1 MSDRQAVSKEEIE
14 ALAHFRYQ
22 LRRFERFSEV
32 LTRKHGVTQ
41 LQYLLLLQIKG
52 FPQRDW
58 VTIAELAERL
68 QAHHHGVVSLL
79 TRCEKLGLVMR
90 STGRD
95 DRRTVEVRLTPH
107 GDELVTLLAGLHR
120 NELLSVQDVFAVPNR
135 ETLTLGVQEVEAAPI
150 RGEGGGSG
158 EA

>member
-1 MSDRQAVSKEEIE
+1 MTEDRMASKAEIE
-14 ALAHFRYQ
+14 VLAEFRYQ
-22 LRRFERFSEV
+22 LRRFERFSEL

-79 TRCEKLGLVMR
+79 TRCEKLGLVKR

-95 DRRTVEVRLTPH
+95 DRRTVEVRLTPR

-120 NELLSVQDVFAVPNR
+120 NELLSVQDVFAVPDRVVLN
-135 ETLTLGVQEVEAAPI
+135 AATPDT
-150 RGEGGGSG
+150 E
-158 EA
+158 